1 MRAVMPVPVV
11 ALYGS
16 LNAIFNI
23 YLANRV
29 STMRR
34 KVKVGIGTSGDK
46 SLELAV
52 RIHANNA
59 EFVPLALVML
69 LVAELQGGH
78 SAALHALGGTLLVGR
93 MLHAYGMPRKAPNV
107 PRFVGTAAT
116 WTTILVTSVWVLV
129 MRFTQT

>member
-1 MRAVMPVPVV
+1 MPVPVV

-34 KVKVGIGTSGDK
+34 KVKVGIGIGGDK
-46 SLELAV
+46 ELETAV

-69 LVAELQGGH
+69 LIAELSGGH
-78 SAALHALGGTLLVGR
+78 SAFLHALGGTLLVGR
-93 MLHAYGMPRKAPNV
+93 MLHAYGLPRKAPNA
-107 PRFVGTAAT
+107 PRFIGTAVT
-116 WTTILVTSVWVLV
+116 WTTIVVTSVWVLV
-129 MRFTQT
+129 MRFSKT